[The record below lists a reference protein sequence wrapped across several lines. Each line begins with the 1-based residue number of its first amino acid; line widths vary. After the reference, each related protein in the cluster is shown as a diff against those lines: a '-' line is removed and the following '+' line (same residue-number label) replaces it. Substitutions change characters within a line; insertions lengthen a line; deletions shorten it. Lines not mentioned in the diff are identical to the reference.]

1 MGSTIAQ
8 DSVSFMFYEKA
19 RSVFLLFRV
28 ASPSPVLAP
37 VGRGHASV
45 IIHEAQ
51 RSRSCVRPRQVSH
64 VSYRM
69 DDWRALQYCTIRLP
83 PVSSCTAFSVGS

>member
-45 IIHEAQ
+45 IAYTRHSGPD
-51 RSRSCVRPRQVSH
+51 RVSAH
-64 VSYRM
+64 RCTPHG
-69 DDWRALQYCTIRLP
+69 ALQ
-83 PVSSCTAFSVGS
+83 PVVSAVVPLSVGKLPACPAPPRRV